1 MMNKTF
7 PDLYPQ
13 LEYVIVKYKERKE
26 YSNRIKKSLKSC
38 VS

>member
-13 LEYVIVKYKERKE
+13 LEYVLKYKEIKE
-26 YSNRIKKSLKSC
+26 YPNRIKKALKSC